1 LLAMV
6 KMSEN
11 VIEVKDLFK
20 SWGKV
25 HALNGVNLDIGRGQV
40 FGVLGPNGAGKST
53 MLRIASG
60 LLNPTKG
67 DVQIGGIDLGKHRL
81 KGQAQIAY
89 LPGDVRL
96 YDNLSG
102 EDNLRFLS
110 SLHTVPPSRQSQLL
124 ERFEFDASALS
135 RKIRTYSS
143 GMRQK
148 IAIVATFQHDVP
160 IYILDEPTEGLD
172 PLMQAEFAQLIEE
185 EARNGKTF
193 LLSSH
198 TLSEV
203 ERTCDHIAILRQG
216 EIIFNGEL
224 KDLKKKAIR
233 QLDVTFAKAVDI
245 DWKGTEGVIKVSGSK
260 TRHIVAFRGNPKTFI
275 TKLADH
281 PVEDLNLNSA
291 SLDET
296 FLAMY
301 RQEEQ
306 DV

>member
-1 LLAMV
+1 MMG
-6 KMSEN
+6 KR
-11 VIEVKDLFK
+11 IETAIEAKGLYK
-20 SWGKV
+20 TWGKV
-25 HALNGVNLDIGRGQV
+25 HALNGVDLKVGEGQV

-53 MLRIASG
+53 MLRTISG

-67 DVQIGGIDLGKHRL
+67 EIFVSNINVMKHRL
-81 KGQAQIAY
+81 QAQTNITY

-102 EDNLRFLS
+102 WENLRFLGD
-110 SLHTVPPSRQSQLL
+110 LHTLPPARQSELMD
-124 ERFEFDASALS
+124 RFKLS
-135 RKIRTYSS
+135 NNELGRKIRTYSS

-148 IAIVATFQHDVP
+148 VAIIATFQHDVP

-185 EARNGKTF
+185 QAKAGKTI

-224 KDLKKKAIR
+224 KDLRKKAIR
-233 QLDVTFAKAVDI
+233 QLDVTFGKAVVI
-245 DWKGTEGVIKVSGSK
+245 DWQKLKGVVSLSGTK
-260 TRHIVAFRGNPKTFI
+260 TRHIVAFRGNPKPFI
-275 TKLADH
+275 AKLAAH
-281 PVEDLNLNSA
+281 PVEDLNLSSA

-296 FLAMY
+296 FLNMY
-301 RQEEQ
+301 REEE